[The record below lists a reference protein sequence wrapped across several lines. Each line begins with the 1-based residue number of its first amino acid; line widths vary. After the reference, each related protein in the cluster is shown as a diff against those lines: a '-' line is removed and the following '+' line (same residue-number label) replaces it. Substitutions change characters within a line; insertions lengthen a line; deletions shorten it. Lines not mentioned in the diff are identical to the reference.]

1 MNPQTFT
8 RNEGTKIYKA
18 PDGST
23 WQAIVKGK
31 TTITAYIEVFYDKAD
46 DMFVSIP
53 DVSRF
58 IKVEA

>member
-8 RNEGTKIYKA
+8 RNEGTKTYKA

-31 TTITAYIEVFYDKAD
+31 TTITAYIEVFYSKAD
-46 DMFVSIP
+46 EKFVTIP
-53 DVSRF
+53 GASRF
-58 IKVEA
+58 INV